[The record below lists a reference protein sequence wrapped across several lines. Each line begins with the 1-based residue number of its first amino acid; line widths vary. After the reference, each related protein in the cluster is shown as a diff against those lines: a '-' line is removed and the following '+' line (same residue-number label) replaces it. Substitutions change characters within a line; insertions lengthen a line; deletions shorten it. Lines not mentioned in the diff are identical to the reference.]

1 MANFLEQRYISNQF
15 VSKKQ
20 YALTV
25 AFLLLLTLILFLAV
39 YFSLNNRIDE
49 NYDEIKNINIPVY
62 KETAATEVAHTF
74 LVKEFNNC
82 LAVYKDGDLQYTVDV
97 CFFALPEADKKLLSC
112 GIEVSTEQELNAILS
127 CYY

>member
-1 MANFLEQRYISNQF
+1 MEQRYISNQF

-25 AFLLLLTLILFLAV
+25 AFLLFLTLTLFLTA

-49 NYDEIKNINIPVY
+49 TFDAVENINIPVF
-62 KETAATEVAHTF
+62 KETVSREEAHTF
-74 LVKEFNNC
+74 LVKEFNNS

-112 GIEVSTEQELNAILS
+112 GIEASTEQELNAILS